1 MEFPHVTLKA
11 VHFWTDRGLGDYG
24 LYYLR
29 TKDKVETDFAVT
41 KNGKPWF
48 IVEVKTKATGLSSAL
63 YHFQKELSIPHA
75 FQIAFDLPFVQKNCF
90 EEQGP
95 ILVPARTFLSQL
107 V

>member
-1 MEFPHVTLKA
+1 MK
-11 VHFWTDRGLGDYG
+11 

-29 TKDKVETDFAVT
+29 TKDKIEVDFFVT

-48 IVEVKTKATGLSSAL
+48 IVEVKTKAQGLSSAL
-63 YHFQKELSIPHA
+63 YHFQKATKAPHA
-75 FQIAFDLPFVQKNCF
+75 FQLAFDLPFINKNCF

-95 ILVPARTFLSQL
+95 IVVPARTFLSQL